1 MNRRTLPWSDAA
13 SLVEKSLLRNSAGML
28 KSHSAQP
35 LRRFLLKE
43 NYSNSVLSIYLYME
57 TFSMRS
63 VVSVSVMM
71 MPFGE
76 TVSVTFR
83 NFLALAL
90 ACGYE
95 KHKSTLKSDTEK
107 SCHRY
112 SESVTLINIR

>member
-1 MNRRTLPWSDAA
+1 VQTFPPVHTPDVEMFLWMSENIDLLVVVEEKSGNHDVIKIYPLLTMNFCSKFHGKIWTDRAALA
-13 SLVEKSLLRNSAGML
+13 SLDPKN
-28 KSHSAQP
+28 
-35 LRRFLLKE
+35 
-43 NYSNSVLSIYLYME
+43 NYLYME

-95 KHKSTLKSDTEK
+95 M
-107 SCHRY
+107 
-112 SESVTLINIR
+112 

>member
-1 MNRRTLPWSDAA
+1 MQLAWLKKPTVS
-13 SLVEKSLLRNSAGML
+13 EGNSAGVLASVRPTTAHLPL
-28 KSHSAQP
+28 KKKNYLNP
-35 LRRFLLKE
+35 LLFL
-43 NYSNSVLSIYLYME
+43 YLYME

-71 MPFGE
+71 MPLGE

-95 KHKSTLKSDTEK
+95 IEKHTCT
-107 SCHRY
+107 
-112 SESVTLINIR
+112 

>member
-13 SLVEKSLLRNSAGML
+13 SLVEKSLLRISAGML
-28 KSHSAQP
+28 VSFSSTTPQVS
-35 LRRFLLKE
+35 LKKT
-43 NYSNSVLSIYLYME
+43 YSNSVLSIYLYME

-112 SESVTLINIR
+112 SESVTLINIK